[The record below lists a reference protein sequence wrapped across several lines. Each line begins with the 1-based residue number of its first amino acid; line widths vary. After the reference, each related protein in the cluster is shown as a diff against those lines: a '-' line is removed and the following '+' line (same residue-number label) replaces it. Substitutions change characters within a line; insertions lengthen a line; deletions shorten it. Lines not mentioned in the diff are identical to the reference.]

1 MKISVGLV
9 LFHAW
14 PVLLLPPCA
23 PFFAPTDARPSSF
36 PKGLPDPGEDLFA
49 AACREFQ
56 EETGFHPHSEP
67 TAYHALGSAKQTKKI
82 VHAWAFELPEDA
94 EWSPEDLVSNTFE
107 LEWPPKSGKRTS
119 FPEVDRGAFFDL
131 ATARVRAVQGQVPL
145 LERALA
151 AFP

>member
-1 MKISVGLV
+1 VKISVGLV
-9 LFHAW
+9 MVQAGH
-14 PVLLLPPCA
+14 VLLVHPGG
-23 PFFAPTDARPSSF
+23 PFFAKKDAGAWSI

-56 EETGFHPHSEP
+56 EETGFHPPSEP
-67 TAYHALGSAKQTKKI
+67 TAYHPLGSAKQTKKI

-94 EWSPEDLVSNTFE
+94 EWSPDDLVSNTFE

-119 FPEVDRGAFFDL
+119 FPEVDRGAFFEL
-131 ATARVRAVQGQVPL
+131 ETARVRAVQGQIPL